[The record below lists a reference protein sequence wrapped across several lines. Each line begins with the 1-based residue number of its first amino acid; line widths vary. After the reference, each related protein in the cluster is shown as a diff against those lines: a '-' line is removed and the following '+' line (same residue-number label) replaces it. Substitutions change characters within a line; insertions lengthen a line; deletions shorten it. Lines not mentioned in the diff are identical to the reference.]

1 MNYAE
6 NIGDSVFYGPVA
18 GGRDYMIDGA
28 GPYRGGNINYFKQ
41 GMIFAR
47 AELPI
52 DVLNSAAIG
61 WHALGHGNPEYLIQ
75 RLQFATAGYYWMQ
88 GDEDT
93 CENADCYARNNS
105 ARVRARQKLRR
116 YPKLG

>member
-1 MNYAE
+1 VNYAE
-6 NIGDSVFYGPVA
+6 NIGDSVLYGPVT

-47 AELPI
+47 AGLPI

-61 WHALGHGNPEYLIQ
+61 WHALGHGSPEYLIQ

-88 GDEDT
+88 G
-93 CENADCYARNNS
+93 R
-105 ARVRARQKLRR
+105 
-116 YPKLG
+116 